1 MLYNVYTALQN
12 SLYGVDDVDKA
23 NMTCLMWACYHNSVN
38 IAAFLLDKHADK
50 EEKDIDGMTAMHW
63 YGNIMY
69 TPCVYMH
76 TYTHTIILI
85 LCVSLLYMY
94 THTLFAYILIQGNTF

>member
-63 YGNIMY
+63 YGNNMY
-69 TPCVYMH
+69 AHNNIDSMCISPTHVH
-76 TYTHTIILI
+76 THA
-85 LCVSLLYMY
+85 
-94 THTLFAYILIQGNTF
+94 LFAYILIQGNTF

>member
-1 MLYNVYTALQN
+1 MYTCVCACVCVCVCVCMRTHVPVYTWSHTQIVSNPYIIVLQN

-23 NMTCLMWACYHNSVN
+23 NMTCLMWACYHNRVN

-63 YGNIMY
+63 
-69 TPCVYMH
+69 
-76 TYTHTIILI
+76 
-85 LCVSLLYMY
+85 
-94 THTLFAYILIQGNTF
+94 